1 MIDIKIVIVHKLYNL
16 NLNLN
21 LNLVFK
27 KIKNNDFLFNYT

>member
-1 MIDIKIVIVHKLYNL
+1 MINIKIVIVHKLY
-16 NLNLN
+16 N